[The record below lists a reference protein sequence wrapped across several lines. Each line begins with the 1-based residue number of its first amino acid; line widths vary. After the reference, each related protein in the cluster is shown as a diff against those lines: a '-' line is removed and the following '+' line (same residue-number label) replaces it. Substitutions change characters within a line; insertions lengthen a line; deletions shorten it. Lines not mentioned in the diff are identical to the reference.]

1 MLILAV
7 NGLAVNGVLFLYIVS
22 KSVLC
27 TLYSVRTRR
36 SAAAS
41 AGMAPRARRGA
52 LFGVDAR
59 PAPRLVGVADAVPP
73 VARALARLPAG
84 HHPWWLLV
92 KLAAAR
98 AKPALVSG
106 GDGWLLALSRRALRA

>member
-1 MLILAV
+1 MDRNFTTNSSFTTWKGSPPADAMS
-7 NGLAVNGVLFLYIVS
+7 G
-22 KSVLC
+22 
-27 TLYSVRTRR
+27 TD
-36 SAAAS
+36 AS
-41 AGMAPRARRGA
+41 GS
-52 LFGVDAR
+52 LDIDAR